1 MKYVKNAFVFL
12 QQREMCAPKMHLQ
25 ETVEE
30 LTKFNA
36 RRKLKVDTL
45 LECLVCMFFAHFL

>member
-1 MKYVKNAFVFL
+1 MKYTKSTFTLF

-36 RRKLKVDTL
+36 RRKLKVNIHL
-45 LECLVCMFFAHFL
+45 QYLGFMFWHIFF